1 MAVGPRVYF
10 FNHIFMEY
18 MACDLHEKF
27 CLEAEH
33 IRNLSKRTIV
43 WYKHTFKYFNNS
55 FSILYITDI
64 TTEKIKEYLFNWKI
78 QKNWSTSTFINY
90 KKWLNSFL
98 TWCVENNFLKE
109 NPVLWIPKPKMEN
122 RIPKSLKKWDAIKI
136 LEYSFHIKYQY
147 RFEKYRNRVIIWI
160 MLFAWLRKS
169 ELLNLMV
176 NDIDFDN
183 NTIFIR
189 QWKWK
194 KDRLIPLN
202 SDLKVYIKEY
212 LKDRNRLNKDSVY
225 LLNTLKWNSRLN
237 DSWFTKIIKKIKE
250 KTSIDFSAHK
260 LRHTFATLMLE
271 WWVDLFTLSKM
282 LWHSDIKT
290 TTIYLTANIHHMQEQ
305 IVKHPLSWFK

>member
-1 MAVGPRVYF
+1 
-10 FNHIFMEY
+10 MEY

-122 RIPKSLKKWDAIKI
+122 RMPKSLKKWDAIKI